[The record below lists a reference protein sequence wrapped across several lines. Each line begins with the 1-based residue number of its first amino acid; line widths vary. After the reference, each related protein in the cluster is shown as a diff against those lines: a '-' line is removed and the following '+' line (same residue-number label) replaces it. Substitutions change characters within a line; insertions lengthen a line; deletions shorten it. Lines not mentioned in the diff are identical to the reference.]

1 MEKTCHSLMIINK
14 DYRRR
19 ITELELEMQ
28 EKDEEISI
36 AANNLASTAERM
48 KKMKEETEICAKVR

>member
-1 MEKTCHSLMIINK
+1 MEKTYHSLMIINK
-14 DYRRR
+14 DYQRR

-36 AANNLASTAERM
+36 AANNLA
-48 KKMKEETEICAKVR
+48 